1 MPVPSTRLRL
11 LAGAAALLCAVRAQN
26 CSAPPPAGT
35 FNLSAMDG
43 AWYEIARVQTAGG
56 NALQQFC
63 ACTQLVFSPNLENT
77 TDGNKDVLNS
87 CRFETPAGFFLNA
100 TSYLTDMGPPGHWAE
115 VYFPGG

>member
-1 MPVPSTRLRL
+1 MRL
-11 LAGAAALLCAVRAQN
+11 LAGAAALLCAARAQN

-35 FNLSAMDG
+35 FNLTAMDG

-63 ACTQLVFSPNLENT
+63 ACTQLVFSPNPDNST
-77 TDGNKDVLNS
+77 YGNKDVLNS
-87 CRFETPAGFFLNA
+87 CRFETPAGFYLNA
-100 TSYLTDMGPPGHWAE
+100 TSYLTNMGPPGHWDE